1 LVFIPQD
8 NLAWVFCLIIAL
20 GFLGLL
26 PCLVWSVVRT
36 LRTAG
41 FIKKKLMEACGGDER
56 VLNRCQETEKFL
68 DALEENEQLNH
79 PARLFGNMLIRYPK
93 NGEWYYCN
101 RGEARDVFNE
111 RNLCGGTMGKGF
123 VPSLLTGLGVL
134 GTFVGLL
141 YGLNDSGV
149 SAWITGTGGELPEE
163 EVKLRLGALLSGAG
177 TAFVTSVW
185 GIFASLIASTLITP
199 LQYFRSILIR
209 RLCRQIDMD
218 YPPNVS
224 SEAALAVISQ
234 DSGEADDQSV
244 QGCIRGMSREIVAA
258 LNGMSDRMTEE
269 LSRKITMYIR
279 DMDNRTTDVILKTL
293 DKLEDRLNRA
303 ITLQTDTV
311 KAAGEEFVNSARTA
325 TGIITAQYEKI
336 GNSLDSYS
344 RDIAANVADWQKTSE
359 SFAGLCSEM
368 DNSIRTAV
376 SGKES
381 EVLALEEMA
390 GTLNATVKELNNSA
404 SGMRQG
410 ISAVSE
416 LAAHFDE
423 RITVLRRATEELERG
438 LQGIRGFEP
447 RISESLDEML
457 EKNAGFVR
465 QWSEAYN
472 KTILTGV
479 RELSNAIES
488 LREK

>member
-1 LVFIPQD
+1 MPQD
-8 NLAWVFCLIIAL
+8 DLAWGFCIAIAVL
-20 GFLGLL
+20 FALLLLYL
-26 PCLVWSVVRT
+26 PCSAIRILLIVN
-36 LRTAG
+36 
-41 FIKKKLMEACGGDER
+41 FIKKSLSEASGGDDT
-56 VLNRCQETEKFL
+56 VVSRCQESQKFFEAL
-68 DALEENEQLNH
+68 DGHERLKH
-79 PARLFGNMLIRYPK
+79 PGRLFENMLIRYRK

-101 RGEARDVFNE
+101 RGEAREVFNW
-111 RNLCGGTMGKGF
+111 RYLGSGIPVKGF

-134 GTFVGLL
+134 GTFIGLL
-141 YGLNDSGV
+141 YGLNDSGI
-149 SAWITGTGGELPEE
+149 SGWITGTGGELPEE
-163 EVKLRLGALLSGAG
+163 EVKIRLGALLSGAG

-185 GIFASLIASTLITP
+185 GIGASIVANILIT
-199 LQYFRSILIR
+199 LVHHTATGWIHDI
-209 RLCRQIDMD
+209 CRQLDMA

-224 SEAALAVISQ
+224 SEAALSVLSE
-234 DSGEADDQSV
+234 DSGESDNRTV
-244 QGCIRGMSREIVAA
+244 QGCIRGMTREIVAA
-258 LNGMSDRMTEE
+258 LDGMSDRMTRE
-269 LSRKITMYIR
+269 LSQKITMYIR

-311 KAAGEEFVNSARTA
+311 RAAGEEFVNSARTA

-344 RDIAANVADWQKTSE
+344 RDIAANVADWQRTSG
-359 SFAGLCSEM
+359 SFAALCSEM
-368 DNSIRTAV
+368 DTSIRTAV
-376 SGKES
+376 SGKQNE
-381 EVLALEEMA
+381 LRTLEDMTA
-390 GTLNATVKELNNSA
+390 TLSAAVNELNNSA
-404 SGMRQG
+404 AGMRQG
-410 ISAVSE
+410 ISAVSD

-423 RITVLRRATEELERG
+423 RILVLRRATEELERG

-447 RISESLDEML
+447 RINESLDEML

-488 LREK
+488 LREG